1 MVVAEA
7 VQELPPDEEELALAK
22 LVFGDTADF
31 HEALRDADLNYV
43 SSDED
48 VYGHESSSDDEE
60 ETEIGHLN
68 DDQLFFVDEG
78 ADVEGGAV
86 GKQDAMDVD
95 QSGEDSDSGDESGS
109 GAAWSDSDDEHLNVT
124 IGQSNMSKKLRT
136 TYAEKE
142 LSSRQYVQRL
152 RQQFEKIY
160 PRPLW
165 VDEHESDSGDES
177 SSNEDDEQ
185 LADGDVSALA
195 KILQNTYSYKSHN
208 STLLPPKTLDIVRL
222 KDANI
227 SHPSRSAIQSL
238 SFHPL
243 KPLLLTGGYDRTL
256 RIYHIDG
263 KHNHMVSSVY
273 LKGTPVQTCKFYVSP
288 SHSEQMV
295 LTGGRRRYMHTWD
308 LMNTTAHVANISKIS
323 RMYGHEETQRSFE
336 KFKLAHLHTQQGVHG
351 IILLQG
357 NNGWVNILHA
367 VSGIWLMGCKIE
379 GVLVDFCI
387 DYQSQS
393 QGKFRTILIATN
405 TYGQVWEFDLTDGG
419 AVIRKWNDDGG
430 VAITTIQVGGGTSTS
445 HILSTD
451 KVRQNRWLA
460 LGSESG
466 FVNVYDRQSSSAKP
480 VATLSQLTTTISSL
494 EFSPDGQV
502 LCIASRATKDALRL
516 IHLPTCSVFSNWP
529 TSGTPLGKVTSV
541 AFSTHGEML
550 AVGNEQG
557 KVRLWRLSHYQ

>member
-1 MVVAEA
+1 MVAAEA

-31 HEALRDADLNYV
+31 HEALRNADLNYV

-48 VYGHESSSDDEE
+48 VYGQESSSDDEE
-60 ETEIGHLN
+60 GTEIGHLN

-78 ADVEGGAV
+78 ADTEGGD
-86 GKQDAMDVD
+86 GEPEAMEVD
-95 QSGEDSDSGDESGS
+95 QVSEESDSGEESGS
-109 GAAWSDSDDEHLNVT
+109 SAAWSDSDDEHLNVT
-124 IGQSNMSKKLRT
+124 IGQTNMSKKLRT

-165 VDEHESDSGDES
+165 VDEHESESGYES
-177 SSNEDDEQ
+177 SANEDSEQ
-185 LADGDVSALA
+185 LVDGDVSALA
-195 KILQNTYSYKSHN
+195 KILHNTYSYKAQS
-208 STLLPPKTLDIVRL
+208 SSLLSPKTLDIVRL
-222 KDANI
+222 KDANV

-379 GVLVDFCI
+379 GVLVDFCV
-387 DYQSQS
+387 DYQAQS

-419 AVIRKWNDDGG
+419 SVMKKWNDDGG

-445 HILSTD
+445 HILSSD

-502 LCIASRATKDALRL
+502 LCIASRAAKDALRL
-516 IHLPTCSVFSNWP
+516 VHLPTCSVFSNWP

-557 KVRLWRLSHYQ
+557 KVRLWRLNHYQ